1 MIYFVKKKIREEIID
16 STYSRYAREDHDEL
30 PDWFVEDEKK
40 HNFKHLPVTK
50 ESVKAE
56 RDQLL
61 ALNNRAPKKIL
72 EAKMRNK
79 KRLEK
84 KLKKVK

>member
-1 MIYFVKKKIREEIID
+1 M
-16 STYSRYAREDHDEL
+16 
-30 PDWFVEDEKK
+30 EDEKK

-50 ESVKAE
+50 EQVAAE
-56 RDQLL
+56 KERLL
-61 ALNNRAPKKIL
+61 AINARAPKKIL

-79 KRLEK
+79 RRLEK